1 MRSLREE
8 CTQKLLKTAKKWG
21 IELTDE
27 ETGLS
32 PTLLVER
39 LFSGVVGAK

>member
-1 MRSLREE
+1 MRSLKEE
-8 CTQKLLKTAKKWG
+8 CTQKLLETAKEWR

-27 ETGLS
+27 ETKLS